1 MIPPSLQSY
10 TTAQFAVNGA
20 GVFLGILIKLQ
31 GIPKTKGEAEME
43 KNVMLSEIM
52 ALLRKAEPEDIAWV
66 YAFLRGY
73 IGAANREKL
82 PEKKE

>member
-1 MIPPSLQSY
+1 M
-10 TTAQFAVNGA
+10 G
-20 GVFLGILIKLQ
+20 GFLVILIKLQ
-31 GIPKTKGEAEME
+31 GIQKKKGEAEME

-52 ALLRKAEPEDIAWV
+52 ALLRKAGQEELGWI

-82 PEKKE
+82 PEEKE

>member
-1 MIPPSLQSY
+1 M
-10 TTAQFAVNGA
+10 
-20 GVFLGILIKLQ
+20 GILIKLQ
-31 GIPKTKGEAEME
+31 GIQKKGEAEME

-52 ALLRKAEPEDIAWV
+52 ALLRKAGQEDLAWV

>member
-1 MIPPSLQSY
+1 
-10 TTAQFAVNGA
+10 
-20 GVFLGILIKLQ
+20 
-31 GIPKTKGEAEME
+31 ME

-52 ALLRKAEPEDIAWV
+52 ALLRKAGQEELEWV
-66 YAFLRGY
+66 YSFLRGY

>member
-1 MIPPSLQSY
+1 
-10 TTAQFAVNGA
+10 
-20 GVFLGILIKLQ
+20 
-31 GIPKTKGEAEME
+31 ME

-52 ALLRKAEPEDIAWV
+52 ALLRKAGQEELAWV

>member
-1 MIPPSLQSY
+1 
-10 TTAQFAVNGA
+10 
-20 GVFLGILIKLQ
+20 
-31 GIPKTKGEAEME
+31 ME

-52 ALLRKAEPEDIAWV
+52 ALLRKAGQEELGWI

-73 IGAANREKL
+73 IGAVNREKL

>member
-1 MIPPSLQSY
+1 
-10 TTAQFAVNGA
+10 
-20 GVFLGILIKLQ
+20 
-31 GIPKTKGEAEME
+31 ME

-52 ALLRKAEPEDIAWV
+52 ALLRKAEPEELGWV

-73 IGAANREKL
+73 IGAANRERL